1 MLLSIKQVNRPD
13 HPECGGEEIM
23 LYQEAAAVLKRW
35 NYPFETL
42 EAWSLRDDPWCEDEA
57 VEAYLADALF
67 LVYKIAEV
75 GMGKYY
81 GFAAVLFDHEH
92 PTLCL
97 DSESPIVLGRQNKPE
112 VTPDGRYAFA
122 CFYSGVLLIDLMK
135 KKYTGFKLDHY
146 SDLVRYTMQPSRNT
160 FSIYHKEK
168 GGVSTILPD
177 LLNWHEGPGKAINV
191 TECFESYDQALEKP
205 KWYFGR

>member
-1 MLLSIKQVNRPD
+1 
-13 HPECGGEEIM
+13 M

-67 LVYKIAEV
+67 LVYKIREV

-92 PTLCL
+92 PKLFL
-97 DSESPIVLGRQNKPE
+97 DSESPIPLGMMNKPE
-112 VTPDGRYAFA
+112 VTPDGRYMFA

-146 SDLVRYTMQPSRNT
+146 SDLVRYEMQPSRNT
-160 FSIYHKEK
+160 FHIYPKEK
-168 GGVSTILPD
+168 GECYTILPD
-177 LLNWHEGPGKAINV
+177 RLTWHEGTGKPINV
-191 TECFESYDQALEKP
+191 EACFGSFDQALERP
-205 KWYFGR
+205 TDYYRR